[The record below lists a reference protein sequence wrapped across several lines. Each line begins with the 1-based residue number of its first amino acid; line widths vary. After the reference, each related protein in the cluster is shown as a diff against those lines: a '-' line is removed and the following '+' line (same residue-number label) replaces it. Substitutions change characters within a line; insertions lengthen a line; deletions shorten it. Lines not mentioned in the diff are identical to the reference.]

1 MFIGTKKTMCIPPKN
16 SSRTFSTN
24 IGSDGR
30 PSVNTV
36 MLASTLS
43 YMTNDR
49 HSCGSFAILKTGG
62 IVSRGAKDK
71 LTSNF
76 VGAICQNRSSNRYSN
91 HESLS
96 CGTYSWSVEI
106 SKLWKL

>member
-1 MFIGTKKTMCIPPKN
+1 MSIPLKN

-30 PSVNTV
+30 SSINTV
-36 MLASTLS
+36 MLASTRS
-43 YMTNDR
+43 NMTNDH
-49 HSCGSFAILKTGG
+49 HSCGSFAILKTDG
-62 IVSRGAKDK
+62 IVSRGTKDK
-71 LTSNF
+71 LTSVF

-106 SKLWKL
+106 SNVWKL